1 MGFDSRAD
9 GADIEVDDNFVGNT
23 PSVVEL
29 VYGEHNVAVKKSG
42 YKTWQRRI
50 KLSGGEIK
58 INAELE
64 KN

>member
-1 MGFDSRAD
+1 LYSHRFDFACLPRYHSECHR
-9 GADIEVDDNFVGNT
+9 
-23 PSVVEL
+23 L
-29 VYGEHNVAVKKSG
+29 VSGEHNVAVKKSG
-42 YKTWQRRI
+42 YKTWQRKI